1 MHINYSA
8 SRVLLTVLLLLLI
21 SGGPLYADE
30 AESIFIANCAECH
43 GSEGYGTETAPSLHN
58 IEFLAECDVETIYF
72 FIRSGAT
79 GYKKR
84 FPKSQYPTAMPGY
97 EKDLSSEDITLLS
110 IMIKKWNL

>member
-1 MHINYSA
+1 M
-8 SRVLLTVLLLLLI
+8 LTALLLLFI

-30 AESIFIANCAECH
+30 AGTIFVTNCAECH

-58 IEFLAECDVETIYF
+58 IEFLAACDLETIYY

-84 FPKSQYPTAMPGY
+84 FPKSQYPTAMPGF
-97 EKDLSSEDITLLS
+97 EKDLSKKEIKLLAT
-110 IMIKKWNL
+110 MIKKWNL